1 MKIVVYCSSQAGLE
15 EKYQQLARD
24 LGAWIGQNGHSLL
37 YGGSNAGLMHIT
49 AAAAHEAG
57 GHVIGVIP
65 EMFRQRID
73 PVCDEVVYTANLGD
87 RKQYMIEH
95 GDVFVVMPG
104 GIGTLDEWMSTLA
117 VMTIGNDDPRPI
129 IAANID
135 LLIKG
140 VHLRFRPEGAGTP
153 DEKLTSRALKDQ
165 CVFEA
170 YQLVESKT
178 KEVDGKMKT
187 YQERTPLSTYAIA
200 TAEEP

>member
-24 LGAWIGQNGHSLL
+24 LGSWIGQNGHSLL

-65 EMFRQRID
+65 EMFRHRID

-117 VMTIGNDDPRPI
+117 VMTIGNDDPRPVI
-129 IAANID
+129 VANID
-135 LLIKG
+135 GLYDAT
-140 VHLRFRPEGAGTP
+140 V
-153 DEKLTSRALKDQ
+153 Q
-165 CVFEA
+165 
-170 YQLVESKT
+170 QLADMT
-178 KEVDGKMKT
+178 QTTFARGKNLA
-187 YQERTPLSTYAIA
+187 RTLVATNATDLIA
-200 TAEEP
+200 TLNTLAPR

>member
-24 LGAWIGQNGHSLL
+24 LGSWIGQNGHSLL

-65 EMFRQRID
+65 EMFRHRID

-129 IAANID
+129 IVANLDGLYDATLRQLADMTLTPFARGKNLARTISATTPQQ
-135 LLIKG
+135 LL
-140 VHLRFRPEGAGTP
+140 T
-153 DEKLTSRALKDQ
+153 ALQ
-165 CVFEA
+165 SL
-170 YQLVESKT
+170 Q
-178 KEVDGKMKT
+178 
-187 YQERTPLSTYAIA
+187 
-200 TAEEP
+200 

>member
-24 LGAWIGQNGHSLL
+24 LGSWIGQNGHSLL

-65 EMFRQRID
+65 EMFRHRID

-117 VMTIGNDDPRPI
+117 VLTIGNDDPRPV

-135 LLIKG
+135 GLYDATVQQL
-140 VHLRFRPEGAGTP
+140 ADMTQTP
-153 DEKLTSRALKDQ
+153 FARGKNLART
-165 CVFEA
+165 
-170 YQLVESKT
+170 LVAPTAS
-178 KEVDGKMKT
+178 D
-187 YQERTPLSTYAIA
+187 LIA
-200 TAEEP
+200 TLNTLAPR

>member
-24 LGAWIGQNGHSLL
+24 LGTWIGQNGHSLL

-49 AAAAHEAG
+49 AAATHEAG

-65 EMFRQRID
+65 EMFRHRID

-117 VMTIGNDDPRPI
+117 VMVIALISILADQPRVLIWRWITNSFNNTPSRNDS
-129 IAANID
+129 
-135 LLIKG
+135 L
-140 VHLRFRPEGAGTP
+140 
-153 DEKLTSRALKDQ
+153 Q
-165 CVFEA
+165 
-170 YQLVESKT
+170 
-178 KEVDGKMKT
+178 
-187 YQERTPLSTYAIA
+187 
-200 TAEEP
+200 

>member
-24 LGAWIGQNGHSLL
+24 LGSWIGQNGHSLL

-49 AAAAHEAG
+49 AATAHEAG

-65 EMFRQRID
+65 EMFRHRID
-73 PVCDEVVYTANLGD
+73 PLCDEVVYTANLGD

-117 VMTIGNDDPRPI
+117 VLTIGNDDPRPVI
-129 IAANID
+129 VANID
-135 LLIKG
+135 GLYDATVQQL
-140 VHLRFRPEGAGTP
+140 ADMTGTP
-153 DEKLTSRALKDQ
+153 FARGKNLART
-165 CVFEA
+165 
-170 YQLVESKT
+170 LVATNATE
-178 KEVDGKMKT
+178 
-187 YQERTPLSTYAIA
+187 LIA
-200 TAEEP
+200 TLDTLAPR